1 MTAKELRI
9 PRERTLFGISAVFSA
24 VVWLALSISLIGIL
38 YAALIGL
45 FVLCA
50 HCMLMAHLMG
60 NGVRIGPRQLPDLW
74 ARVDA
79 AARKLGLAGAPEAYV
94 VQSGGILNAFATK
107 ILSR

>member
-24 VVWLALSISLIGIL
+24 IVWLALTISLIGIL

-50 HCMLMAHLMG
+50 HCMLMAHLTG
-60 NGVRIGPRQLPDLW
+60 NGVRIGPKQLPELW

-79 AARKLGLAGAPEAYV
+79 AARKLGLAERRRPTWCSRGA
-94 VQSGGILNAFATK
+94 S
-107 ILSR
+107 